1 MKEHKMK
8 QVAIQMMKKLK
19 DIDLDKVSAI
29 TIGIQMSGKGDYHKM
44 PDGSMMKGKEHE
56 EEDYEDADE
65 SCEDEED

>member
-29 TIGIQMSGKGDYHKM
+29 TIGIQMSGDK
-44 PDGSMMKGKEHE
+44 KEDH
-56 EEDYEDADE
+56 YEDADE
-65 SCEDEED
+65 DYEENKETEEA